1 MEGLCLKLHI
11 DMPGHFQY
19 ASIGRSIEILWK
31 RHSGVLQSESAAF
44 IPNDGRSNNGPSI
57 ALANADF
64 PALFEFAARNGEI
77 SVFNL
82 LASHAPLC
90 YG

>member
-1 MEGLCLKLHI
+1 MYVTSNTHRLDILPK
-11 DMPGHFQY
+11 FY
-19 ASIGRSIEILWK
+19 GR
-31 RHSGVLQSESAAF
+31 RFGVLQSESAVF
-44 IPNDGRSNNGPSI
+44 VPNDDQSNNGLPI
-57 ALANADF
+57 ALASADF
-64 PALFEFAARNGEI
+64 LVLFEFAARNGEI

>member
-1 MEGLCLKLHI
+1 MSVFEVIRVISNTHRLDIPAKL
-11 DMPGHFQY
+11 Y
-19 ASIGRSIEILWK
+19 RRRSA
-31 RHSGVLQSESAAF
+31 VLQPESAAF
-44 IPNDGRSNNGPSI
+44 GPNDDRSNNGPRI
-57 ALANADF
+57 AHASADF
-64 PALFEFAARNGEI
+64 VALFEFAARNGEI